1 MTDRQITG
9 RNMDRPVTVLKGVG
23 DARRDALAKLGA
35 ETLGDLI
42 RVFPRAYQNRGD
54 IQTLSVIRD
63 RLKNGE
69 RGPFSAELTVST
81 EPDVRMVRRGMVLLK
96 VRAFDETG
104 TAELTYFNMPYMKNV
119 FHVGETFRF
128 FGRFTC
134 EGSRVQA
141 ANPIAERVDEG
152 VPLKQ
157 IVPVYPLVSGLTQKI
172 MTQLVSEALRMCGNE
187 LTEYMPR
194 DALAEMS
201 MPTYAYTVTK
211 IHNPETLSEIEAAK
225 RRLMFD
231 ELYLTLLSM
240 NLGQARRKKKNTC
253 PIRCDTMDEF
263 YAQLPFEMTGAQ
275 QRSVNEILADM
286 AGDCLMN
293 RILTGDVGSGKTI
306 VAASACYA
314 AVKSG
319 YRAALMV
326 PTEILANQHA
336 EDFVELFTPMGIRC
350 ALLTGSTKKREK
362 DKILSGLTDGQTSMT
377 GKADDSVDIIIGT
390 HALLSEGVEIDRL
403 GLAVID
409 EQHRFGVMQRAALFE
424 KGEGIHSL
432 VMSATPIPRTLT
444 LAAFGSL
451 DVSRID
457 ELPKGRQKID
467 TLVVN
472 ESYRERLNGFI
483 RKQKEEG
490 HQIYVVCP
498 AVDEAEAEET
508 DSEEMADIPFVQME
522 VDTSTP
528 LKAATVFA
536 EYLKEELDGL
546 TVEYVHGK
554 MKSAEREKIMTAFA
568 AGAVDVLVSTTVIEV
583 GVNVPNATLM
593 IVENA
598 ERFGLSQ
605 LHQLRGRVGRGT
617 AKSYFVLV
625 SDSTT
630 PESAERLRAIK
641 STSDGFRIAE
651 YDLELRGPG
660 DFFSDAG
667 VIRQHGQMSDA
678 LTSACRDTGLIER
691 ASFYAKR
698 TAQDDPK
705 LEKPENRETLIRLTR
720 MAEKSNHTVN

>member
-1 MTDRQITG
+1 M
-9 RNMDRPVTVLKGVG
+9 TVLKGVG
-23 DARRDALAKLGA
+23 DARREALAKLGA
-35 ETLGDLI
+35 ETLGELI

-54 IQTLSVIRD
+54 IQTVSVIRE

-69 RGPFSAELTVST
+69 RGPFSAELTIST
-81 EPDVRMVRRGMVLLK
+81 EPEVRMIRRGMVLLK
-96 VRAFDETG
+96 VKAFDETG
-104 TAELTYFNMPYMKNV
+104 TAELTYFNMPYMKNT

-128 FGRFTC
+128 FGRFT
-134 EGSRVQA
+134 SDYNRVQA
-141 ANPIAERVDEG
+141 ANPIAERMDG
-152 VPLKQ
+152 VESLQ
-157 IVPVYPLVSGLTQKI
+157 EIVPVYPLVSGLTQKI
-172 MTQLVSEALRMCGNE
+172 MTQLIGEALRLCSNE
-187 LTEYMPR
+187 LTEYMPK
-194 DALAEMS
+194 DALAEMA
-201 MPTYAYTVTK
+201 MPTYAYTVTQ
-211 IHNPETLSEIEAAK
+211 IHQPQSLSAIETAK

-253 PIRCDTMDEF
+253 PVRCDSMDEF

-275 QRSVNEILADM
+275 RRSMNEILGDM
-286 AGDCLMN
+286 SGDFLMN

-306 VAASACYA
+306 VAAAACYA

-336 EDFVELFTPMGIRC
+336 EDFEKLFIPMGIRC

-362 DKILSGLTDGQTSMT
+362 DKILAGLNDEQTSMT
-377 GKADDSVDIIIGT
+377 EQKSGEYIDIVIGT

-424 KGEGIHSL
+424 KGDGIHSL

-498 AVDEAEAEET
+498 AVDENDAEET
-508 DSEEMADIPFVQME
+508 DTEEMADIPFVSME

-536 EYLKEELDGL
+536 DYLKEELDGL

-554 MKSAEREKIMTAFA
+554 MKSAEREKIMSAFA
-568 AGAVDVLVSTTVIEV
+568 RGEVDVLVSTTVIEV

-641 STSDGFRIAE
+641 STSDGFKIAE

-660 DFFSDAG
+660 DFFSDTG

-678 LTSACRDTGLIER
+678 LTSACRDTNLIER

-705 LEKPENRETLIRLTR
+705 LEKPENRETALRLAK
-720 MAEKSNHTVN
+720 MAARSNHTVN

>member
-1 MTDRQITG
+1 M
-9 RNMDRPVTVLKGVG
+9 TVLKGVG
-23 DARRDALAKLGA
+23 DARREALAKLGA
-35 ETLGDLI
+35 ETLGELI

-54 IQTLSVIRD
+54 IQTVSVIRE

-69 RGPFSAELTVST
+69 RGPFSAELTIST
-81 EPDVRMVRRGMVLLK
+81 EPEVRMIRRGMVLLK
-96 VRAFDETG
+96 VKAFDETG
-104 TAELTYFNMPYMKNV
+104 TAELTYFNMPYMKNT

-128 FGRFTC
+128 FGRFT
-134 EGSRVQA
+134 SDYNRVQA
-141 ANPIAERVDEG
+141 ANPIAERMDG
-152 VPLKQ
+152 VESLQ
-157 IVPVYPLVSGLTQKI
+157 EIVPVYPLVSGLTQKI
-172 MTQLVSEALRMCGNE
+172 MTQLIGEALRLCSNE
-187 LTEYMPR
+187 LTEYMPK
-194 DALAEMS
+194 DALAEMA
-201 MPTYAYTVTK
+201 MPTYAYTVTQ
-211 IHNPETLSEIEAAK
+211 IHQPQSLSAIETAK

-253 PIRCDTMDEF
+253 PVRCDSMDEF

-275 QRSVNEILADM
+275 RRSVNEILGDM
-286 AGDCLMN
+286 SGDFLMN

-306 VAASACYA
+306 VAAAACYA

-336 EDFVELFTPMGIRC
+336 EDFEKLFIPMGIRC

-362 DKILSGLTDGQTSMT
+362 DKILAGLNDEQTSMT
-377 GKADDSVDIIIGT
+377 EQKSGEYIDIVIGT

-424 KGEGIHSL
+424 KGDGIHSL

-498 AVDEAEAEET
+498 AVDENDAEET
-508 DSEEMADIPFVQME
+508 DTEEMADIPFVSME

-536 EYLKEELDGL
+536 DYLKEELDGL

-554 MKSAEREKIMTAFA
+554 MKSAEREKIMSAFA
-568 AGAVDVLVSTTVIEV
+568 RGEVDVLVSTTVIEV

-641 STSDGFRIAE
+641 STSDGFKIAE

-678 LTSACRDTGLIER
+678 LTSACRDTNLIER

-705 LEKPENRETLIRLTR
+705 LEKPENRETALRLAK
-720 MAEKSNHTVN
+720 MAARSNHTVN

>member
-1 MTDRQITG
+1 M
-9 RNMDRPVTVLKGVG
+9 TVLKGVG
-23 DARRDALAKLGA
+23 DARREALAKLGA
-35 ETLGDLI
+35 ETLGELI

-54 IQTLSVIRD
+54 IQTVSVIRE

-69 RGPFSAELTVST
+69 RGPFSAELTIST
-81 EPDVRMVRRGMVLLK
+81 EPEVRMIRRGMVLLK
-96 VRAFDETG
+96 VKAFDETG
-104 TAELTYFNMPYMKNV
+104 TAELTYFNMPYMKNT

-128 FGRFTC
+128 FGRFT
-134 EGSRVQA
+134 SDYNRVQA
-141 ANPIAERVDEG
+141 ANPIAERMDG
-152 VPLKQ
+152 VESLQ
-157 IVPVYPLVSGLTQKI
+157 EIVPVYPLVSGLTQKI
-172 MTQLVSEALRMCGNE
+172 MTQLIGEALRLCSNE
-187 LTEYMPR
+187 LTEYMPK
-194 DALAEMS
+194 DALAEMA
-201 MPTYAYTVTK
+201 MPTYAYTVTQ
-211 IHNPETLSEIEAAK
+211 IHQPQSLSAIETAK

-253 PIRCDTMDEF
+253 PVRCDSMDEF

-275 QRSVNEILADM
+275 RRSVNEILGDM
-286 AGDCLMN
+286 SGDFLMN

-306 VAASACYA
+306 VAAAACYA

-336 EDFVELFTPMGIRC
+336 EDFEKLFTPMGIRC

-362 DKILSGLTDGQTSMT
+362 DKILAGLNDEQTSMT
-377 GKADDSVDIIIGT
+377 EQKSGEYIDIVIGT

-424 KGEGIHSL
+424 KGDGIHSL

-498 AVDEAEAEET
+498 AVDENDAEET
-508 DSEEMADIPFVQME
+508 DTEEMADIPFVSME

-536 EYLKEELDGL
+536 DYLKEELDGL

-554 MKSAEREKIMTAFA
+554 MKSAEREKIMSAFA
-568 AGAVDVLVSTTVIEV
+568 RGEVDVLVSTTVIEV

-641 STSDGFRIAE
+641 STSDGFKIAE

-678 LTSACRDTGLIER
+678 LTSACRDTNLIER

-705 LEKPENRETLIRLTR
+705 LEKPENRETALRLAK
-720 MAEKSNHTVN
+720 MAARSNHTVN